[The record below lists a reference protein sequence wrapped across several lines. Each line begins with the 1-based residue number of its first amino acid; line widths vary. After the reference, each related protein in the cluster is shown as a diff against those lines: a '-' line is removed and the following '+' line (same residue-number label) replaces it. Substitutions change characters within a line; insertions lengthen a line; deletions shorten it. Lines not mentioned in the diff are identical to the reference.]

1 MSDLAIQLRTFI
13 VSNFL
18 FGQDR
23 EDLTSDESFI
33 DSGIVDSTGV
43 LELVEFIESRY
54 GIRVEDRELIPD
66 NLDSLRQL
74 EAFVKRK
81 LAGEAPL
88 AG

>member
-13 VSNFL
+13 ISNFL
-18 FGQDR
+18 FGQDGD
-23 EDLTSDESFI
+23 DLTPDESFI

-43 LELVEFIESRY
+43 LELVEFIESQY
-54 GIRVEDRELIPD
+54 GIRVEDRELIPG

-74 EAFVKRK
+74 EAFVRRK
-81 LAGEAPL
+81 LAGEQPL

>member
-74 EAFVKRK
+74 EAFVRRK
-81 LAGEAPL
+81 LEGEGPL